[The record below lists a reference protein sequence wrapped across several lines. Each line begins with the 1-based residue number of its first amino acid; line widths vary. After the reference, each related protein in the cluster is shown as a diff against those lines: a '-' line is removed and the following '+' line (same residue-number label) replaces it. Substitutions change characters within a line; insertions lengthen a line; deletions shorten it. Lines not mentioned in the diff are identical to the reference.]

1 MKVRKFKH
9 RMLNKTKRVL
19 FHKLRAQFRRYVLK
33 LMKNSTFGKL
43 GPKPYDFETKR
54 AELREEYNSGF
65 DSVAEE

>member
-9 RMLNKTKRVL
+9 RMLNKPKRVL
-19 FHKLRAQFRRYVLK
+19 FHKLRTRFKRYVRK
-33 LMKNSTFGKL
+33 LMMNSTYGKL
-43 GPKPYDFETKR
+43 GPKPYDFEAKR